1 MRPLLAWLVWWA
13 AAACA
18 SAAAPP
24 DATAHAIRRGLDRLQ
39 VGAASYAEK
48 RQCFSCHHQALTV
61 AALAGAKRRG
71 FAVDEAL
78 LKDQVRFT
86 LASFTPKLAQVRKGQ
101 SVPGGNTM
109 AAYALFALRQAD
121 HPRDDT
127 TSALVE
133 YLLVRQH
140 ADGSWPALMPR
151 PPSEGSKFTNTALA
165 LQALAHYGSGDTP
178 SRRRVD
184 LAFAK
189 GKAWLTTHEP
199 ATTEDRVFHL
209 RGLVALKEDA
219 TKARR
224 ALERGQLPDGSWAQL
239 PELPGDAYA
248 TAGVLLALRAAG
260 VPEGDPG
267 YRMGIAYLLQTQNAD
282 GSWIVA
288 TRSRPVQTFFDNGD
302 PGGKSQFISF
312 AATGW
317 ATWALIDS
325 VPARP
330 LRRPGKSSRRSA
342 VRQAFLPDFEAG
354 QARMPDVHV
363 CRGNTLPTESTPTP
377 RNE

>member
-1 MRPLLAWLVWWA
+1 MRFLLALLACSAVASA
-13 AAACA
+13 AP
-18 SAAAPP
+18 AAAPP
-24 DATAHAIRRGLDRLQ
+24 DRMGQAIRRGIDRLQ
-39 VGAASYAEK
+39 AGAAKYTEN

-61 AALAGAKRRG
+61 AALVEAKALG
-71 FAVDEAL
+71 FAIDAPL

-86 LASFTPKLAQVRKGQ
+86 LASFAPKLAQVRKGQ

-109 AAYALFALRQAD
+109 AAYALFTLQNAG

-133 YLLVRQH
+133 FLLVRQH

-151 PPSEGSKFTNTALA
+151 PPSEGSRFTNTALA
-165 LQALAHYGSGDTP
+165 LQALTHYGRDKSALRERID
-178 SRRRVD
+178 
-184 LAFAK
+184 AAHAK

-209 RGLVALKEDA
+209 RGLVALKADA

-224 ALERGQLPDGSWAQL
+224 ALQAEQLPDGSWAQL
-239 PELPGDAYA
+239 PKRPGDAYA
-248 TAGVLLALRAAG
+248 TAGALLSLRAAG
-260 VPEGDPG
+260 LPRSDAA
-267 YRMGIAYLLQTQNAD
+267 YRKGIAYLLRTQNAD

-317 ATWALIDS
+317 ATWALLDS
-325 VPARP
+325 LPPDDPTKPA
-330 LRRPGKSSRRSA
+330 
-342 VRQAFLPDFEAG
+342 AG
-354 QARMPDVHV
+354 
-363 CRGNTLPTESTPTP
+363 TTITTESAPIP
-377 RNE
+377 RGK

>member
-1 MRPLLAWLVWWA
+1 MRFFLASLIGWVVA
-13 AAACA
+13 TSAP
-18 SAAAPP
+18 AAAPP
-24 DATAHAIRRGLDRLQ
+24 DATSHAIRRGLDRLQ
-39 VGAASYAEK
+39 TGAASYVEK
-48 RQCFSCHHQALTV
+48 RQCFSCHHQALTI
-61 AALAGAKRRG
+61 AALAEAKGRG
-71 FAVDEAL
+71 FAIDETL

-86 LASFTPKLAQVRKGQ
+86 LASFAPKLSQIRKGQ

-109 AAYALFALRQAD
+109 VAYGLFALQKGE
-121 HPRDDT
+121 HLRDAT
-127 TSALVE
+127 TSGLVE

-165 LQALAHYGSGDTP
+165 LQALTHYGSGDTP
-178 SRRRVD
+178 SRKRID
-184 LAFAK
+184 LAYSK

-209 RGLVALKEDA
+209 RGLVALKADA

-224 ALERGQLPDGSWAQL
+224 SLQREQLSDGSWAQL
-239 PELPGDAYA
+239 PKRPGDAYA
-248 TAGVLLALRAAG
+248 TASVLLALRAAG
-260 VPEGDPG
+260 LSRSDAA
-267 YRMGIAYLLQTQNAD
+267 YRKGIAHLLRTQNAD
-282 GSWIVA
+282 GSWIVT

-325 VPARP
+325 
-330 LRRPGKSSRRSA
+330 
-342 VRQAFLPDFEAG
+342 LPS
-354 QARMPDVHV
+354 P
-363 CRGNTLPTESTPTP
+363 TLH
-377 RNE
+377 R

>member
-1 MRPLLAWLVWWA
+1 MRFFLVWLVWWA
-13 AAACA
+13 MASAV

-24 DATAHAIRRGLDRLQ
+24 DATSHAIRRGLDRLRA
-39 VGAASYAEK
+39 GAASYTEK

-61 AALAGAKRRG
+61 AALAEAKRRG
-71 FAVDEAL
+71 FAIDEAL
-78 LKDQVRFT
+78 LEDQVRFT
-86 LASFTPKLAQVRKGQ
+86 LASFTPKLGQIRKGQ

-109 AAYALFALRQAD
+109 TAYGLFTLQKAK
-121 HPRDDT
+121 HPSDDT

-133 YLLVRQH
+133 YLVVRQH

-165 LQALAHYGSGDTP
+165 LQALTHYGRGDTV
-178 SRRRVD
+178 SRKRID
-184 LAFAK
+184 LAHAK
-189 GKAWLTTHEP
+189 GKAWLLTHEP

-209 RGLVALKEDA
+209 RGLVALKEDT

-224 ALERGQLPDGSWAQL
+224 ALEREQLPDGSFAQL
-239 PELPGDAYA
+239 PERLGDAYA
-248 TAGVLLALRAAG
+248 TASVLLALRAAG
-260 VPEGDPG
+260 LPRADAVH
-267 YRMGIAYLLQTQNAD
+267 RKGIAYLLRTQNAD
-282 GSWIVA
+282 GSWIVT

-325 VPARP
+325 
-330 LRRPGKSSRRSA
+330 
-342 VRQAFLPDFEAG
+342 LPN
-354 QARMPDVHV
+354 
-363 CRGNTLPTESTPTP
+363 NTLEAESIPTP
-377 RNE
+377 REE